1 MLPDHVS
8 RPLHRFVSWA
18 AHRDEVLAD
27 GRLVDVGG
35 KGTGIAALFSG
46 SPGTG
51 KTLAAHVVAAELG
64 LDLFRVDL
72 ASIVDKYIGETEKN
86 LERVFHEAE
95 SLNVLLFFDEADALF
110 GKRSDVKDAHDRYA
124 NQEVAYLLQRMES
137 FDGVTVLATNLRGN
151 LDPAF
156 SRRMQLHRPLPRPG
170 RAHPAA
176 PLGAAPRARHHRPG
190 RPGAGGAPRAGGRA
204 RRRRHPQ
211 HRARRRV
218 RRRGRG

>member
-1 MLPDHVS
+1 MTTEDRALVWDRELGAGIADHRLATFRLAPEVIADAARYATTLADVTGTEISADSARAAARRVGGSITSGPALVPTRPPTFADLVLPDHVS

-86 LERVFHEAE
+86 LERVFQQAE
-95 SLNVLLFFDEADALF
+95 SLNVVLFFDEADALF

-137 FDGVTVLATNLRGN
+137 STG
-151 LDPAF
+151 
-156 SRRMQLHRPLPRPG
+156 
-170 RAHPAA
+170 
-176 PLGAAPRARHHRPG
+176 
-190 RPGAGGAPRAGGRA
+190 
-204 RRRRHPQ
+204 
-211 HRARRRV
+211 
-218 RRRGRG
+218 